1 VGIIR
6 NIAATFFI
14 GVVAGVSPFLFLQL
28 LPGLLNPGQTLTAPN
43 YAAIVVTGVL
53 VGAICVVIFAKTFED
68 RDPQQVFFYTLG
80 IPAILVATV
89 SNITTKADA
98 LRAVAQT
105 QAAASATI
113 LNLSPPPIDTV
124 PLKPVNPPSTP
135 GAEGALRGTAWAAVR
150 PAPFSPS
157 PILMAQAPAPAADYV
172 VALGKYSNEAEAWR
186 TVRELGDRRLRVESY
201 VPKDLRVLRAGDG
214 VYYVSYAAPMNRD
227 EAVRLFHLIR
237 INDPELAPQVIR
249 AGR

>member
-1 VGIIR
+1 MGIIR

-28 LPGLLNPGQTLTAPN
+28 LPGLLNPTQSLTSPN

-105 QAAASATI
+105 QAAASATV

-124 PLKPVNPPSTP
+124 PLKPVPPPSTP
-135 GAEGALRGTAWAAVR
+135 GTPGAQSALRGTAWAAPR
-150 PAPFSPS
+150 PAPSGVSPT
-157 PILMAQAPAPAADYV
+157 LVAQAPATDYV
-172 VALGKYSNEAEAWR
+172 VAVGKYSNEAEAWR
-186 TVRELGDRRLRVESY
+186 SLKDLGDRRLRVENY
-201 VPKDLRVLRAGDG
+201 VPKDLRVLRGDG
-214 VYYVSYAAPMNRD
+214 SYYVSYTAPMSRD
-227 EAVRLFHLIR
+227 EAVRLYHLIR

>member
-1 VGIIR
+1 VGIMR

-14 GVVAGVSPFLFLQL
+14 GVIAGVSPFLFLQL
-28 LPGLLNPGQTLTAPN
+28 LPGLLNPGQSLTSPN
-43 YAAIVVTGVL
+43 YAAIVVTGIL

-113 LNLSPPPIDTV
+113 LNLAPPPIDTV
-124 PLKPVNPPSTP
+124 TLKPVNPPNPP
-135 GAEGALRGTAWAAVR
+135 GAQGALRGTAWAATR
-150 PAPFSPS
+150 PAPDALPVM
-157 PILMAQAPAPAADYV
+157 MAQAPAADYV

-186 TVRELGDRRLRVESY
+186 NVRELGDRRLRVENY
-201 VPKDLRVLRAGDG
+201 VPKDLRVLRGDG
-214 VYYVSYAAPMNRD
+214 VYYVSYAAPMSRD
-227 EAVRLFHLIR
+227 EAVRLYHLIR